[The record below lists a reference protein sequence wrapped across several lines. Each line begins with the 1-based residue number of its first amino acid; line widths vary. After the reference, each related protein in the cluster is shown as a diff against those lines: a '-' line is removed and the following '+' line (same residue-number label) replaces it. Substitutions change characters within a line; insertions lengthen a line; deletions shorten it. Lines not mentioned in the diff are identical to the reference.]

1 MFYLKITRTHC
12 KNNDQKYKKKRKAWE
27 EGLRYIN
34 DKSIVRS
41 GEELAGDTDVGE
53 EMGRAEKSW
62 WGSPK
67 VLKKFCYN
75 LLHLPDVKFLK
86 LTSVFLYWTG
96 LWDNIFLQRI
106 RVRYLSII
114 PIRSSCTKIPKIPK
128 SLVQN

>member
-1 MFYLKITRTHC
+1 M
-12 KNNDQKYKKKRKAWE
+12 
-27 EGLRYIN
+27 GGGVRYIN
-34 DKSIVRS
+34 DKSIVRA

-86 LTSVFLYWTG
+86 LTSVFYIGQGCGTTYFYSG
-96 LWDNIFLQRI
+96 FESVI
-106 RVRYLSII
+106 Y
-114 PIRSSCTKIPKIPK
+114 P
-128 SLVQN
+128 